1 MIARSDEGRAGIATA
16 LWCIAFNSGILIAAE
31 DKDIGLTIAI
41 AATLVFLVYL
51 IEETKADR
59 IKKASEKR
67 IDSYKED
74 CAKREK
80 EARKK

>member
-59 IKKASEKR
+59 IKKSSEKR
-67 IDSYKED
+67 IDNYKED